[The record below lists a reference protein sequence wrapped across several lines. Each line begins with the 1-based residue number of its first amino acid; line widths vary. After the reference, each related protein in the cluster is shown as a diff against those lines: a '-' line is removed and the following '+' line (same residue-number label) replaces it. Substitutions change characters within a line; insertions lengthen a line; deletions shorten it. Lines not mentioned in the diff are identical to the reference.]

1 MYRDGCYFITDK
13 KPRRDRLRW
22 EGHTEKNGRTITETC
37 LALAPRLEVGDN
49 AMWKTDI
56 KSTMEDR
63 E

>member
-1 MYRDGCYFITDK
+1 MERDGCYFITDK

-22 EGHTEKNGRTITETC
+22 EGHTEK
-37 LALAPRLEVGDN
+37 VGDS

-63 E
+63 EE